1 MNVNL
6 PYEIGTV
13 LKTMESGKVQ
23 YDKVHRYIGTV
34 LRNRSSISTPIDIEE
49 LQQRWEVFKT
59 YGKN

>member
-23 YDKVHRYIGTV
+23 YDKVHHYIVGNKIQAIWNCATKQILNIYTDRY
-34 LRNRSSISTPIDIEE
+34 
-49 LQQRWEVFKT
+49 
-59 YGKN
+59 